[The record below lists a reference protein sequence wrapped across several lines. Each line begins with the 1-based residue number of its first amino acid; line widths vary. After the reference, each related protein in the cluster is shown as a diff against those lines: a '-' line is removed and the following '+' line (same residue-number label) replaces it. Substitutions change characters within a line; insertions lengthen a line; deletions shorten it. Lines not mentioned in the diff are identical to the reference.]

1 MYNIAIIEFYN
12 HIIVFIA
19 IQVCANHTIQPTM
32 NLTPLQK
39 SDRAFVWLAQDFAEE
54 EKMEKF
60 AARFKTVEIAKN
72 FEAVFNAA
80 RDAVSSADNRG
91 DFINFSPLSS
101 YMKICIGIS

>member
-1 MYNIAIIEFYN
+1 MS
-12 HIIVFIA
+12 
-19 IQVCANHTIQPTM
+19 
-32 NLTPLQK
+32 LTPLQK

-80 RDAVSSADNRG
+80 RDAVSSTTNRG
-91 DFINFSPLSS
+91 SYVYFSSLFHTYANLCIHRHFRKQTVFRFS
-101 YMKICIGIS
+101 MKCLF